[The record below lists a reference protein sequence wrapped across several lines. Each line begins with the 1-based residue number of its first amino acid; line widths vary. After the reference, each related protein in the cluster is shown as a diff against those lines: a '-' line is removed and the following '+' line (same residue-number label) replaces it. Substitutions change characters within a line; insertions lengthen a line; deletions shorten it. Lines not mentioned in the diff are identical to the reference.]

1 MMTYW
6 DDKAIN
12 PPQYYEN
19 LDNIEQSIKSIA
31 WLVSNHEWKVTN
43 DEVLEVL
50 LKALAMLE
58 SEKLAYEK
66 EI

>member
-1 MMTYW
+1 MTYW